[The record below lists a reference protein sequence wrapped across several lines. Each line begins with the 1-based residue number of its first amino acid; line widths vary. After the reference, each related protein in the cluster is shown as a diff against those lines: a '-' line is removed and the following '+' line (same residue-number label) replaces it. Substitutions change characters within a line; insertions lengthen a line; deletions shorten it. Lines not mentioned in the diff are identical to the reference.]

1 MEHVHDK
8 APARKKEEKQ
18 VHNETQRKLQGLKT
32 GPHGEHTFVDKEGG
46 GWQCTT
52 CGKCSTTYLGWKRLV
67 RTPCRSKKKTNR
79 AKWKT

>member
-18 VHNETQRKLQGLKT
+18 DQEDAQRKLQGPKT
-32 GPHGEHTFVDKEGG
+32 GPHGEHIFVDKEGG
-46 GWQCTT
+46 GWQYTN
-52 CGKCSTTYLGWKRLV
+52 CGKFSPTHLGWKRLV
-67 RTPCRSKKKTNR
+67 RMPCRIKKKTNR